1 MICFVDNLCQTLH
14 EFCCVLTH
22 YETYELRLLFDRLCQ
37 NIRIPIFFENIS
49 KPYDFRWFLTDYGKP
64 NEVRWFFCHVMSRP
78 APPLPG
84 PLIARAAAGEPN
96 GCVTCFRQGA
106 DLAVR
111 ENHLFTMVLNKKRHV
126 THCVFQTIVKR
137 CGFLQEPTDAHDLLK
152 AI

>member
-1 MICFVDNLCQTLH
+1 M
-14 EFCCVLTH
+14 
-22 YETYELRLLFDRLCQ
+22 
-37 NIRIPIFFENIS
+37 ENNQMKS
-49 KPYDFRWFLTDYGKP
+49 DGFL
-64 NEVRWFFCHVMSRP
+64 CHVMSRP

-126 THCVFQTIVKR
+126 THCVSFSNTCKTLR
-137 CGFLQEPTDAHDLLK
+137 FPARTDRRPRPAEGHLK
-152 AI
+152 LPGEVMRL